1 MLILFH
7 LSLMMI
13 AALCLLAGVGIAM
26 FGRKKRTWLKMHK
39 NLNTAGFGLLAA
51 GGAMAFANVAVSGGD
66 HLAGLHS
73 RFGAAAAALAALTI
87 FLGYYSLRAA
97 NKQAVRAVHRWSGR
111 LALIAI
117 LGTIALGLSMIG
129 IL

>member
-1 MLILFH
+1 MLILLH
-7 LSLMMI
+7 LTFMI
-13 AALCLLAGVGIAM
+13 AAALCLLAGVGIAM

-73 RFGAAAAALAALTI
+73 WFGAAAAALAALTI
-87 FLGYYSLRAA
+87 FLGYYSLRAP
-97 NKQAVRAVHRWSGR
+97 NLGRRAGPRWSGR
-111 LALIAI
+111 LALTRFSER
-117 LGTIALGLSMIG
+117 LRWGTP
-129 IL
+129 

>member
-1 MLILFH
+1 MLILLH
-7 LSLMMI
+7 LTFMI
-13 AALCLLAGVGIAM
+13 AAALCLLAGVGIAM

-39 NLNTAGFGLLAA
+39 NLNTAGFSLLAA
-51 GGAMAFANVAVSGGD
+51 GGVAVFAHVTASGGD
-66 HLAGLHS
+66 HLAAPHAW
-73 RFGAAAAALAALTI
+73 FGASAALLAALTF

-111 LALIAI
+111 LALTAI
-117 LGTIALGLSMIG
+117 LGTLALGLSMIG